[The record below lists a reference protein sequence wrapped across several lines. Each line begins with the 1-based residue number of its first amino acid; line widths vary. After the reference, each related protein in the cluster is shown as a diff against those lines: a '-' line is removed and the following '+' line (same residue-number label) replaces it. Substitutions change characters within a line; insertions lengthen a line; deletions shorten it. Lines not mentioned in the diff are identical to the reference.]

1 MLDMLAMASWPLWM
15 FVDLLSHIVKMVLD
29 QGNPRHGLLF
39 ENRQCVRHRVTH
51 MSALPFYIY
60 IYPFRHSKHNPKG
73 FMLTCSLALD
83 YGATFWVP
91 RVSI

>member
-60 IYPFRHSKHNPKG
+60 IYIPFPAFKTQSKRLHAH
-73 FMLTCSLALD
+73 MLFGIGLRGYVLGS
-83 YGATFWVP
+83 
-91 RVSI
+91 